1 MQSFNLKIV
10 TPHGV
15 HYEDRAEAVTVRTK
29 VGDVSVWA
37 NHIDMV
43 TALGI
48 GKATV
53 TVDGKKIFAACSGGV
68 LSVLKGDVTVLASTF
83 EWREDIDRQR
93 VRESLAEGK
102 EELKNAANAKET
114 ELAKRKVQRA
124 IVRDAVK
131 NEKI

>member
-10 TPHGV
+10 TPYGV
-15 HYEDRAEAVTVRTK
+15 HYEGPAEAITVRTK

-53 TVDGKKIFAACSGGV
+53 TVNDKKRFAACSGGV

-93 VRESLAEGK
+93 AQEALARGK
-102 EELKNAANAKET
+102 EELKVAANAKEI
-114 ELAKRKVQRA
+114 ELAKRKIQRA

-131 NEKI
+131 NEKF